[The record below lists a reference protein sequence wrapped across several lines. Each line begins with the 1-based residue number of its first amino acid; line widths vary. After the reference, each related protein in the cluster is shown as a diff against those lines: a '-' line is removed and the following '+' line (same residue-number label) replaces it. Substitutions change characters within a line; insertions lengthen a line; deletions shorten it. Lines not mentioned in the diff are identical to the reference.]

1 MRTSERAL
9 VVWLVAT
16 LATLVW
22 VTGLA
27 VAQEPYPS
35 RPVQLVV
42 PFPPGGVADVV
53 ARAIAPS
60 LERHLKQPIVI
71 VNKSGAAGAVGMQ
84 VAATSKPDGY
94 TLLLGLVS
102 ISSIPEVDK
111 LFGREPKYTRDDFV
125 GIARISADPPILV
138 VKADSPWKT
147 VKDLVEDAKKRPG
160 EIIYSSSG
168 PYGASHVPMEM
179 FMQAAGI
186 KLRHLPTTG
195 GGPATTAVLGGHAQ
209 MWASPP
215 ALAFPHIRAG
225 KMRVLASFGAQR
237 LAALPDVPTLKEL
250 GYNVE
255 YYLWAGL
262 FAPKGV
268 PAPVLKIIQ
277 DVVRRAVQEPELRTA
292 MEKVQT
298 PIAYLEGDEF
308 KKWWD
313 QDAQMLA
320 EAVRRIG
327 KVQ

>member
-1 MRTSERAL
+1 MRTSERAF

-22 VTGLA
+22 VTGEA

-35 RPVQLVV
+35 RPVQIVV

-268 PAPVLKIIQ
+268 PAPALKIIQ

>member
-27 VAQEPYPS
+27 VAQDTYPS

>member
-22 VTGLA
+22 VTGEA

-35 RPVQLVV
+35 RPVQIVV

-268 PAPVLKIIQ
+268 PAPALKIIQ